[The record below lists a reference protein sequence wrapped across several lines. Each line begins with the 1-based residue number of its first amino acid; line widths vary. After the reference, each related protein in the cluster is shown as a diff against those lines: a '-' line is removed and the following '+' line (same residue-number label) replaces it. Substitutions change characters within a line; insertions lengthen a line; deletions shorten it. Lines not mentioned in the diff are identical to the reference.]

1 MKYVSKVVSSTLLV
15 FAMLL
20 TIVTPINAETSA
32 PVAKPEMFELLDQI
46 ITAETRYG
54 LTGVQV
60 AVTKD
65 GSLVKNSAYGFTNN
79 YKNVYDEN
87 GASILD
93 QIEVL
98 PLAQRTKV
106 TPDTLFDLASNTK
119 MYATVYAMQRLVDQ
133 GKITLDTTVV
143 SIFPE
148 FVNDGR
154 GVQSKHLVTVGHLLR
169 HDAGFTPDPQYHNQN
184 YTGNLESDGSNYLF
198 SQDRDLTL
206 EMMLKTP
213 LLSEPG
219 SVVKYSDVDFMLL
232 GAIVEAVSGQ
242 RLDTYVYENFY
253 QPLGLDSLVFNPLDH
268 GFTTK
273 DTVSSELHGNTRD
286 GRISFEN
293 ERTEVVT
300 GQVHDEKAFY
310 SMGGISGHAGLF
322 GTAQDVAIL
331 ATAMLNQGT
340 VDGQTFFSQE
350 TIDKFVAPSALN
362 DTYGYGWRRQ
372 GNTNGYGWAFSDFA
386 SKNTIGHT
394 GWTGTLTLIDP
405 DNNITLALMT
415 NSRNTPIMGPGD
427 NDFYTKNFNTN
438 AYGMVSELTY
448 QALGL
453 GDDTTAHEYL
463 VGMIQS
469 EFSTMTATSTP
480 SKRNALRA
488 LISVLETRA
497 PQDTQANE
505 YLQSDEVQNMITIL
519 EPTFAEDTKYLI
531 FEDTVDVTELETILD
546 KARAI
551 DTRLYTSESVAVLT
565 DAITEATELLEAGSY
580 TQETIDAL
588 TAKILAALDGLVE
601 ITVTPVVD
609 KANLKATIEKATAI
623 DHTVYTKESIAALT
637 SALTQAQEV
646 YNDDAATQETV
657 DQTTITLN
665 NALNNLKR
673 IPDTE
678 TPTTPGTLPATG
690 VQTSNLMIIA
700 AGFIV
705 LGIVL
710 RKYSL
715 RKSNE

>member
-65 GSLVKNSAYGFTNN
+65 GSLVKNSAYGYTNN

-268 GFTTK
+268 GFTTQ

-340 VDGQTFFSQE
+340 VNGQTFFTQD
-350 TIDKFVAPSALN
+350 TIDKFVAPSTLN

-372 GNTNGYGWAFSDFA
+372 GDTNGYGWAFSNFA

-405 DNNITLALMT
+405 DNNVTLALMT
-415 NSRNTPIMGPGD
+415 NSRNTPIMGPGA

-438 AYGMVSELTY
+438 AYGMVSELVY

-469 EFSTMTATSTP
+469 EFSTLTSTSTP

-497 PQDTQANE
+497 PHDTQASA

-519 EPTFAEDTKYLI
+519 EPTFAEDTKYLV
-531 FEDTVDVTELETILD
+531 FEDSVDVSGLETLLEQA
-546 KARAI
+546 KAI
-551 DTRLYTSESVAVLT
+551 DTNLYTPESVATLT
-565 DAITEATELLEAGSY
+565 DATTEATTLLATGNY
-580 TQETIDAL
+580 TQEAVDAL
-588 TAKILAALDGLVE
+588 IVKLQAALDNLIDIEV
-601 ITVTPVVD
+601 IPTVD
-609 KANLKATIEKATAI
+609 KANLKEAIERATAI
-623 DHTVYTKESIAALT
+623 DTAIYTKDTLDALKV
-637 SALTQAQEV
+637 ALEQAQIIFK
-646 YNDDAATQETV
+646 DDTATQSAV
-657 DQTTITLN
+657 DQTTLTLN
-665 NALNNLKR
+665 NAIRNLKLTT
-673 IPDTE
+673 DKE
-678 TPTTPGTLPATG
+678 TPTTPEGTLPATG
-690 VQTSNLMIIA
+690 MQASNLVFVA
-700 AGFIV
+700 AAFIV
-705 LGIVL
+705 LGVIL

-715 RKSNE
+715 RQK